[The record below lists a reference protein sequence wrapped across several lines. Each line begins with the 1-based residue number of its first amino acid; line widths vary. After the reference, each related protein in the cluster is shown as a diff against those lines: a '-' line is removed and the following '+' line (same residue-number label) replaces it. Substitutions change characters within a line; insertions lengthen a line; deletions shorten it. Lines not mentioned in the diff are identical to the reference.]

1 MNEKRS
7 IARCR
12 QLVRKQK
19 KIVQNWK
26 IIKKRKN
33 VVVSCLSYS
42 FRNSLRFGAFL
53 RLLFVCSYVFVFLYK
68 CRDEIIC
75 ISHIETCKSPQWE
88 RTRTEQVSF
97 PSFLF
102 SSSSFFSHSHTF
114 FDRSLVNVVWV
125 IEFFFSYFI
134 HDFDYWQKRNKVI
147 WCGCEQFFRTFS
159 FFAVSFALSY
169 SC

>member
-1 MNEKRS
+1 MKKRS

-53 RLLFVCSYVFVFLYK
+53 RLLFVCSYVFVFMYNW
-68 CRDEIIC
+68 RDEIIC
-75 ISHIETCKSPQWE
+75 ISHIETCKSLHWE
-88 RTRTEQVSF
+88 RTRLEQDSF
-97 PSFLF
+97 PSCPP
-102 SSSSFFSHSHTF
+102 SFFLSLTLTLFWLCYTEQSMSH
-114 FDRSLVNVVWV
+114 L
-125 IEFFFSYFI
+125 IFFSFMI
-134 HDFDYWQKRNKVI
+134 LIIGKRESK
-147 WCGCEQFFRTFS
+147 
-159 FFAVSFALSY
+159 
-169 SC
+169 